1 MVEDTRVCCEMI
13 KSGDVVCAYYYCYN
27 YTTNEKLIFSN
38 EKRPSHSGGLILRK
52 KYLSKNQKSQIKLD
66 LFV

>member
-38 EKRPSHSGGLILRK
+38 EKKAISLRWVNPK
-52 KYLSKNQKSQIKLD
+52 KKIFEQKSKITDKT
-66 LFV
+66 

>member
-38 EKRPSHSGGLILRK
+38 EKKAISLRWVNPK
-52 KYLSKNQKSQIKLD
+52 KKI
-66 LFV
+66 F